1 MPIVPNRATHP
12 KRGNHY
18 EIAHNTWS
26 GVGPSATLSNN
37 NTQFFDNK
45 KAASDYGKGVSKLG
59 YNVSVVKHSPE
70 SQDAGYTQ
78 GKVDHVM
85 EAKMS
90 VHKFFG
96 PNPY

>member
-1 MPIVPNRATHP
+1 MTVPNRAKDP
-12 KRGNHY
+12 RRGNHY
-18 EIAHNTWS
+18 ELAHNTWS
-26 GVGPSATLSNN
+26 GVGPSATLSKN

-45 KAASDYGKGVSKLG
+45 QSAMKAGKAVSKLG
-59 YNVSVVKHSPE
+59 YNVSVVRHNKA

-85 EAKMS
+85 EARLA

>member
-1 MPIVPNRATHP
+1 
-12 KRGNHY
+12 
-18 EIAHNTWS
+18 
-26 GVGPSATLSNN
+26 
-37 NTQFFDNK
+37 
-45 KAASDYGKGVSKLG
+45 
-59 YNVSVVKHSPE
+59 VKHSPE